1 MTGGLN
7 LAPRPPVGQDM
18 WVIDG
23 IPLHPL
29 VVHAVVVLLPL
40 AALGAVVIAVR
51 RSWRRS
57 LGVPVLLVTL
67 AGVAAVPVAT
77 TTGQQ
82 LWAALGGQNPL
93 VGVHAQRASWLL
105 PFAVAFL
112 VLVAAAVLTELAAVR
127 AEVGAH
133 AAPAATRTRYG
144 VATGLSVL
152 AALAGVAVTAI
163 VVLVGHAGSV
173 VVWQG
178 IGQ

>member
-1 MTGGLN
+1 
-7 LAPRPPVGQDM
+7 M

-40 AALGAVVIAVR
+40 AALGTVVIAVR

-57 LGVPVLLVTL
+57 FGIPVLLMTL
-67 AGVAAVPVAT
+67 VGVAAVPVAT
-77 TTGQQ
+77 TTGSQ
-82 LWAALGGQNPL
+82 LRAALDVNNPL
-93 VGVHAQRASWLL
+93 LDVHEQRASWLL
-105 PFAVAFL
+105 PFALTFL

-127 AEVGAH
+127 AEAGAH
-133 AAPAATRTRYG
+133 AMRAATRTRYR
-144 VATGLSVL
+144 VTTGLSVL
-152 AALAGVAVTAI
+152 AALAGLVVTAI
-163 VVLVGHAGSV
+163 VVWVGHAGSI